1 MNYQEWL
8 GEVPTEITDDPLWK
22 MEVYRLGLFLG
33 DLAWHDALK
42 LSLKPPT
49 QFLSDQ
55 LYRAAGSVSANT
67 CEGYSRAS
75 GKDQARFYEYA
86 LGSARE
92 TRDWYFKS
100 RYVLGAEVTHHRL
113 KLSAQIIRNLLRM
126 VPKVRGSSIAE
137 EITTYDALLLSDL
150 LTNIPVP
157 NDQYTQH
164 ATRRLP
170 NERQIYSHLRLPS
183 HGPFFDRLV

>member
-8 GEVPTEITDDPLWK
+8 AEVPIEITDDPIWK
-22 MEVYRLGLFLG
+22 TEVYRLGLFLG

-49 QFLSDQ
+49 RSLSDQ
-55 LYRAAGSVSANT
+55 LYRASGSISANT

-92 TRDWYFKS
+92 TRDWYFKA
-100 RYVLGAEVTHHRL
+100 RYVLGPEVTGHRL
-113 KLSAQIIRNLLRM
+113 KLSARIIRNLLRM
-126 VPKVRGSSIAE
+126 IPKYRGNSIRE
-137 EITTYDALLLSDL
+137 EPTEYLTAPLEDL
-150 LTNIPVP
+150 LETIPMPDYQFTN
-157 NDQYTQH
+157 H
-164 ATRRLP
+164 APRTTEEEKS
-170 NERQIYSHLRLPS
+170 N
-183 HGPFFDRLV
+183 G

>member
-1 MNYQEWL
+1 MVGMNYQEWL
-8 GEVPTEITDDPLWK
+8 ADVPKEIKDDPLWT

-33 DLAWHDALK
+33 DLTWYDALK

-49 QFLSDQ
+49 RALSDQ

-92 TRDWYFKS
+92 THDWYSKS
-100 RYVLGAEVTHHRL
+100 RHVLGPEVTQHRL
-113 KLSAQIIRNLLRM
+113 KLAAQIIRNLLRI

-137 EITTYDALLLSDL
+137 EKATYDTTIISDL
-150 LTNIPVP
+150 LTDIPIP
-157 NDQYTQH
+157 ENQYTQY
-164 ATRRLP
+164 ATRRLT
-170 NERQIYSHLRLPS
+170 NE
-183 HGPFFDRLV
+183 

>member
-8 GEVPTEITDDPLWK
+8 AEVPVEITDDPLWK

-49 QFLSDQ
+49 RALSDQ

-100 RYVLGAEVTHHRL
+100 RHVLGPEVTQHHL
-113 KLSAQIIRNLLRM
+113 QLAAQIIRNLLRI
-126 VPKVRGSSIAE
+126 VPKVRGSSSIAE
-137 EITTYDALLLSDL
+137 AKATYDTTIISDL
-150 LTNIPVP
+150 LTDIPIP
-157 NDQYTQH
+157 ENQYTQH
-164 ATRRLP
+164 ASRIT
-170 NERQIYSHLRLPS
+170 ETDQ
-183 HGPFFDRLV
+183 

>member
-8 GEVPTEITDDPLWK
+8 ANVPTEIKDDPLWK

-33 DLAWHDALK
+33 DLAWHDAMK

-49 QFLSDQ
+49 RSLSDQ
-55 LYRAAGSVSANT
+55 LYRAAGSISANT

-100 RYVLGAEVTHHRL
+100 RHVLGPEVTQHRL
-113 KLSAQIIRNLLRM
+113 KLSAQIIRNLLRI
-126 VPKVRGSSIAE
+126 VPKARGSSIAE
-137 EITTYDALLLSDL
+137 EKASYDTTIISDL
-150 LTNIPVP
+150 LTDIPIP
-157 NDQYTQH
+157 ENQYTQH
-164 ATRRLP
+164 AIRNT
-170 NERQIYSHLRLPS
+170 ETDQ
-183 HGPFFDRLV
+183 

>member
-8 GEVPTEITDDPLWK
+8 AEIPPEITDDPLWK

-33 DLAWHDALK
+33 DLAWHDAIK
-42 LSLKPPT
+42 LSQRPPT
-49 QFLSDQ
+49 QSLSDQ
-55 LYRAAGSVSANT
+55 LYRAAGSVSANI

-92 TRDWYFKS
+92 TRDWYFKAK
-100 RYVLGAEVTHHRL
+100 YILGTEVTQHRL
-113 KLSAQIIRNLLRM
+113 NLLAQIIRNLLRM
-126 VPKVRGSSIAE
+126 VPKIRGASIAE
-137 EITTYDALLLSDL
+137 EKATYEVTTTADL
-150 LTNIPVP
+150 FINVPIPD
-157 NDQYTQH
+157 NQYTQY

-170 NERQIYSHLRLPS
+170 NE
-183 HGPFFDRLV
+183 

>member
-8 GEVPTEITDDPLWK
+8 AEVPVEITGDPLWK

-49 QFLSDQ
+49 RALSDQ

-100 RYVLGAEVTHHRL
+100 RHVLGPEVTQHRL
-113 KLSAQIIRNLLRM
+113 QLTAQIIRNLLRM

-137 EITTYDALLLSDL
+137 EKALYDVNVLDNLLIDVP
-150 LTNIPVP
+150 IPK
-157 NDQYTQH
+157 NQYTQH
-164 ATRRLP
+164 ATR
-170 NERQIYSHLRLPS
+170 NTETAQ
-183 HGPFFDRLV
+183 

>member
-8 GEVPTEITDDPLWK
+8 ADVPAEIKDDPLWK

-49 QFLSDQ
+49 RSLSDQ

-92 TRDWYFKS
+92 TRDGYFKS
-100 RYVLGAEVTHHRL
+100 RYVLGPEVTQHRL
-113 KLSAQIIRNLLRM
+113 KLSAQIIRNLLPM

-137 EITTYDALLLSDL
+137 EKATYDTTIISDL
-150 LTNIPVP
+150 LIDIPIP
-157 NDQYTQH
+157 ENQYTQH
-164 ATRRLP
+164 AIRNTET
-170 NERQIYSHLRLPS
+170 NS
-183 HGPFFDRLV
+183 

>member
-8 GEVPTEITDDPLWK
+8 ADVPSEIKDDPLWR

-49 QFLSDQ
+49 RSLSDQ

-100 RYVLGAEVTHHRL
+100 RYVLGPEVTQHRL
-113 KLSAQIIRNLLRM
+113 KLTAQIIRNLLRM
-126 VPKVRGSSIAE
+126 VPKTRGSTIAE
-137 EITTYDALLLSDL
+137 EKATYDVTPLSDL
-150 LTNIPVP
+150 LINIPIP
-157 NDQYTQH
+157 DNQYTQH
-164 ATRRLP
+164 ATR
-170 NERQIYSHLRLPS
+170 NTETDQ
-183 HGPFFDRLV
+183 

>member
-8 GEVPTEITDDPLWK
+8 ADVPTEIKDDPLWK

-42 LSLKPPT
+42 LSIKPPT
-49 QFLSDQ
+49 RSLSDQ
-55 LYRAAGSVSANT
+55 LYRAAGSISANT

-100 RYVLGAEVTHHRL
+100 RYVLGPEVTQHRL
-113 KLSAQIIRNLLRM
+113 QLSAQIIRNLLRI
-126 VPKVRGSSIAE
+126 VPKARGSSIAE
-137 EITTYDALLLSDL
+137 EKHPMTVLSSL
-150 LTNIPVP
+150 
-157 NDQYTQH
+157 
-164 ATRRLP
+164 
-170 NERQIYSHLRLPS
+170 IY
-183 HGPFFDRLV
+183 